1 MAVPAETPV
10 PYIFI
15 LSFSSEHSD
24 ESTYS
29 FRVGQIG
36 ELRLECGLLVVASA
50 AEEVIIG
57 ITEGSSVIVGRE
69 LVCIVSEESFLT
81 SEEIVSR
88 RLGTRV
94 LDVGLR

>member
-10 PYIFI
+10 PYIY
-15 LSFSSEHSD
+15 LSFSAEHAN
-24 ESTYS
+24 ELTYGV
-29 FRVGQIG
+29 RVGQIG
-36 ELRLECGLLVVASA
+36 KLRLKCGLLVVASA
-50 AEEVIIG
+50 AEKVIIG
-57 ITEGSSVIVGRE
+57 ITEGCSVIVGRE